1 MEILTPL
8 SLLMP
13 AFSLEQSPQPLPR
26 LLRSLLDAPLPIPS
40 PGHPRAPG
48 LVTESRS
55 FGDVLK
61 PRYIFRAGSLDQ

>member
-13 AFSLEQSPQPLPR
+13 AFSLEQSPQTLPR
-26 LLRSLLDAPLPIPS
+26 LLLCLLDAPLPIPS
-40 PGHPRAPG
+40 SGRPKAPKYM
-48 LVTESRS
+48 TESRS
-55 FGDVLK
+55 FGDVLE